1 MTAVYLLNQTP
12 VKSLGW
18 KTLYEVA
25 SGFKLSIAYLSK
37 IGAEVYYLNN
47 KLEYGNKM
55 ESQALIA
62 HLVGYDSTNIF
73 PIRLPESHT
82 LIRTQDVVFCLDTRY
97 DGSTVYADLRVA
109 RTVKTELDIAN
120 YKGKIEELE
129 ISKLLELS
137 APLSLHGTETPEG
150 DGAQDQLMEELL
162 QQSANGDQ
170 SLAMPKSTLLERP
183 INSENPATIGRSGT
197 ASIEEEINLP
207 RSYEPVQGDQDL
219 PNRRENKAH
228 VRRWYYYRSRYCKA
242 TEVEERAGRRLVL
255 RRIATCW

>member
-120 YKGKIEELE
+120 YEGKIEELE

-137 APLSLHGTETPEG
+137 APLSLHGT
-150 DGAQDQLMEELL
+150 
-162 QQSANGDQ
+162 
-170 SLAMPKSTLLERP
+170 
-183 INSENPATIGRSGT
+183 
-197 ASIEEEINLP
+197 
-207 RSYEPVQGDQDL
+207 
-219 PNRRENKAH
+219 
-228 VRRWYYYRSRYCKA
+228 
-242 TEVEERAGRRLVL
+242 
-255 RRIATCW
+255 